1 MQFWQDFLNAISLPV
16 DGPTNPKA
24 KAIFARRI
32 LPGMVALLVAA
43 IVAAAFAVVHI
54 ARKIDQ
60 DALQQSRFLA
70 GKALQAQHEWMNRS
84 IVDYAFWG
92 DAYVHLNQQVDVN
105 WAFTQANLGPSLYKD
120 FDYEAV
126 LVITP
131 TGETPYAVIQ
141 GKLQSVDAFQYLQ
154 HGLPELLTRAR
165 AAAENDAGAS
175 ALLWVDGQPAVVAA
189 ASLAT
194 GGADIEEHEGPPST
208 LVFVDVLDT
217 ARLEAIGGQYA
228 VEQLRLLVEPSDQTG
243 PIISQALEDG
253 TAVHFT
259 WTAPQPGPVAS
270 GHPARSRR
278 RGTRP
283 WAAGLAAGAPC
294 AARDAPARRQLRTTR
309 LQPLSAGR
317 ERGAFPRCGGSGLRL
332 DLGDRRTSAPDL
344 PFQPLP
350 ADHRPR
356 TGTVAGP
363 PAAGAADHRQRGAAK
378 LARGPTAHRCAA
390 ATAPPMAASA
400 IAGWLRAPS
409 NTTASCSATA
419 APPAT

>member
-1 MQFWQDFLNAISLPV
+1 MQSPLPV

-70 GKALQAQHEWMNRS
+70 GKALQAQHEWINRS

-217 ARLEAIGGQYA
+217 
-228 VEQLRLLVEPSDQTG
+228 
-243 PIISQALEDG
+243 
-253 TAVHFT
+253 
-259 WTAPQPGPVAS
+259 
-270 GHPARSRR
+270 
-278 RGTRP
+278 RG
-283 WAAGLAAGAPC
+283 WK
-294 AARDAPARRQLRTTR
+294 
-309 LQPLSAGR
+309 LSAGSTLWSSCDCSASR
-317 ERGAFPRCGGSGLRL
+317 RTRPGRSSARRWRMEQPSTSPGRRHSRGACCFWSPCPFSPPWRSA
-332 DLGDRRTSAPDL
+332 LGCWPGCWCAM
-344 PFQPLP
+344 
-350 ADHRPR
+350 
-356 TGTVAGP
+356 
-363 PAAGAADHRQRGAAK
+363 
-378 LARGPTAHRCAA
+378 RCA
-390 ATAPPMAASA
+390 
-400 IAGWLRAPS
+400 
-409 NTTASCSATA
+409 
-419 APPAT
+419 